1 MNKLILVL
9 VFTVL
14 SINLLGQIT
23 KTQKNNF
30 HIISDQEIISGT
42 IKCVIEKTYD
52 YDYKYGEY
60 SKQSQLKNNYLYKF
74 SSLGLIQEKINNR
87 TSKSESYNFNINGQ
101 DLSKPNLKYKL
112 NENDEIIEVLV
123 YNIKKGDIIARYKY
137 AYNDNHQ
144 IINCITFESESSEY
158 TSKTTFLYNENKDLI
173 KVISC
178 YPPNT
183 ELAKGVRLYKFKA
196 EYKYNNKHQLVTYKS
211 YFNDYGIYDDFF
223 DIYGNKLSIE
233 KIKSRI
239 ENRWKVDKCYEFEY
253 NGDDYNWDIRKEFV
267 ENVSDGSTKK
277 YLTVTERINLNE
289 YKFSEYVSNTVLIDS
304 LRTFIRCLGT
314 EKSLDYWNKNQI
326 ENLEKTNKT
335 ISQFSVD
342 LKYSCYSNM
351 CKNYKSKS
359 LNIYNKYKNCLKETE
374 ALSSCKQTS
383 LELRENFNEL
393 VEETILMSK
402 NNQTKETVVNDK
414 PHKISTNSNVISSQK
429 PDRLPFSS
437 FNQMKIS
444 KKHYELEKLYEVYDP
459 VKSRIVGKSVNKFRK
474 KNLYKAYL
482 ILYSSYKQKNKNIST
497 VQERMML
504 LINENTKSIEKLL
517 KNMKDVNEIYH
528 LISDAN

>member
-196 EYKYNNKHQLVTYKS
+196 EYKYNNKHQLVTVLTP
-211 YFNDYGIYDDFF
+211 
-223 DIYGNKLSIE
+223 DILEFYSI
-233 KIKSRI
+233 
-239 ENRWKVDKCYEFEY
+239 F
-253 NGDDYNWDIRKEFV
+253 
-267 ENVSDGSTKK
+267 
-277 YLTVTERINLNE
+277 
-289 YKFSEYVSNTVLIDS
+289 
-304 LRTFIRCLGT
+304 
-314 EKSLDYWNKNQI
+314 
-326 ENLEKTNKT
+326 
-335 ISQFSVD
+335 
-342 LKYSCYSNM
+342 
-351 CKNYKSKS
+351 
-359 LNIYNKYKNCLKETE
+359 
-374 ALSSCKQTS
+374 
-383 LELRENFNEL
+383 
-393 VEETILMSK
+393 
-402 NNQTKETVVNDK
+402 
-414 PHKISTNSNVISSQK
+414 
-429 PDRLPFSS
+429 
-437 FNQMKIS
+437 
-444 KKHYELEKLYEVYDP
+444 
-459 VKSRIVGKSVNKFRK
+459 
-474 KNLYKAYL
+474 
-482 ILYSSYKQKNKNIST
+482 
-497 VQERMML
+497 
-504 LINENTKSIEKLL
+504 
-517 KNMKDVNEIYH
+517 
-528 LISDAN
+528 